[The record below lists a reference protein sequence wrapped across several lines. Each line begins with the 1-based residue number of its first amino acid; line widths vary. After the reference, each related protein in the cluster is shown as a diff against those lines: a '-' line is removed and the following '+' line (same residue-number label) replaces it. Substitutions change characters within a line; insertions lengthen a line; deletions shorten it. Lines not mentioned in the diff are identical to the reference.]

1 MKICEQISPEERR
14 ALLDNTIP
22 HLSQFNRATI
32 LRMMDE
38 DPDVDGGRVRPLLN
52 ALQDYLNRYMSETP
66 AAHKWIILPCIYLTF
81 VLREPMH
88 PQQIVGW
95 EKKDGVY
102 ICPARDETG
111 ICRWCVC
118 E

>member
-1 MKICEQISPEERR
+1 MKICEQISLDERQ
-14 ALLDNTIP
+14 ALLDNAIP

-32 LRMMDE
+32 LKMLDE
-38 DPDVDGGRVRPLLN
+38 DPEVDEGRVLPLQT

-66 AAHKWIILPCIYLTF
+66 AAHKWIILPCIYLAL
-81 VLREPMH
+81 VVREPMH

-95 EKKDGVY
+95 EKEHGVY
-102 ICPARDETG
+102 IFPARDETG

-118 E
+118 R